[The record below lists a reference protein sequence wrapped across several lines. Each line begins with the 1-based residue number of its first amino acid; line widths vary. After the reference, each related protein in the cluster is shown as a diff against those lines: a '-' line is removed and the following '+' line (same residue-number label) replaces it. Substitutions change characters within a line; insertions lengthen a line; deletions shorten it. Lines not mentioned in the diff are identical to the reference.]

1 MFEHKLLLDTFL
13 GVTSAQIQHLRPNVE
28 VRYQTDLYRVK
39 ALSGFREA
47 LSQITPSN
55 YEAIIVTSLL
65 LVVLTSKDY
74 GTAEYDDL
82 CVINWLGLYKGLN
95 TDKSEVG

>member
-13 GVTSAQIQHLRPNVE
+13 GVTSAQIQHLRSDIE
-28 VRYQTDLYRVK
+28 VRYQTDFYRVK

-47 LSQITPSN
+47 LSQITSSN
-55 YEAIIVTSLL
+55 YEAIIVTGLL
-65 LVVLTSKDY
+65 LMVLTSKGH

-82 CVINWLGLYKGLN
+82 CVIN
-95 TDKSEVG
+95 